1 VPNLRRRF
9 DEGSWSEQDELEPY
23 RSLRPC
29 PTCGGERLK
38 QQSLS
43 VKVKGRT
50 LSEYVNLP
58 ISEALDVFDSLTLTD
73 REAIIAERILKE
85 IQERLRFLN
94 DVGVGYLSLGRSAAT
109 LSGGEGQ
116 RIRLATQIGANLTGV
131 LYVLDEPSIGLH
143 QRDNRKL
150 LATLARLRDLGNTVI
165 VVEHD
170 EETIRVADY
179 VVDLGPGAGDLG
191 GHVIFQG
198 TPKQLLEMAPA
209 VAEPG
214 AAAPEPV
221 SLTGAYLT
229 G

>member
-1 VPNLRRRF
+1 MW
-9 DEGSWSEQDELEPY
+9 E
-23 RSLRPC
+23 
-29 PTCGGERLK
+29 
-38 QQSLS
+38 S
-43 VKVKGRT
+43 VT
-50 LSEYVNLP
+50 LP

-94 DVGVGYLSLGRSAAT
+94 DVGVGYLTLGRSAAT

-150 LATLARLRDLGNTVI
+150 LATLSRLRDLGNTVI

-191 GHVIFQG
+191 GHAIFQR
-198 TPKQLLEMAPA
+198 TPQQLMALDQGA
-209 VAEPG
+209 QEAEGSDPDQIRIRSG
-214 AAAPEPV
+214 SDLV

-229 G
+229 GARSIPTPKGRRPAMKGELVIRGARATKLESGGRCIALR